1 MASWATNDK
10 FCDLQ
15 VDLTV
20 DSIEIQ
26 LIVEEQRRR
35 RPEMKIEEDQKD
47 WRNLS
52 SHFLVSGSIWI
63 GQNILKS
70 LSMQMTKGDKIK
82 VWGLDVLS
90 NSTFTWCHFDNNYF
104 HSVNKFISWKTN

>member
-10 FCDLQ
+10 FCNLQ
-15 VDLTV
+15 LDLTVV

-26 LIVEEQRRR
+26 LIVDEQRRR

-47 WRNLS
+47 WRNPS

-70 LSMQMTKGDKIK
+70 
-82 VWGLDVLS
+82 
-90 NSTFTWCHFDNNYF
+90 
-104 HSVNKFISWKTN
+104 